1 MRFPLFLAGLGLVFG
16 SFPGIAGGP
25 GEVHVA
31 VAANFARP
39 LGEIG
44 AAFEKATGHRVV
56 SSPGSTGKLHA
67 QIRNGAPFDVLLAA
81 DAERP
86 RLLEEEGSAVAG
98 SRFPYALGRLVLW
111 SAKPS
116 FVDGAGPK
124 VLEKA
129 LGTGFRHL
137 AIANPK
143 TAPYGAA
150 ARQVLEK
157 LGLWQKVSPRIV
169 QGEDIGQAFQ
179 FVVTGNAELG
189 FVALSQL
196 QGGAGGSRWLVP
208 ADLHAPIEQQ
218 AVLLARGRDNPAA
231 RAFLAFLKGKEGR
244 AIVERSGYALP

>member
-1 MRFPLFLAGLGLVFG
+1 MRFPLFLTGLWLVFG
-16 SFPGIAGGP
+16 AVPGVAGGA
-25 GEVHVA
+25 GEVHAA

-39 LGEIG
+39 LEEIG
-44 AAFEKATGHRVV
+44 AAFEKATGHRVI

-67 QIRNGAPFDVLLAA
+67 QIKNGAPFDVFLAA

-86 RLLEEEGSAVAG
+86 RLLEEEGSAVTG
-98 SRFPYALGRLVLW
+98 SRFTYALGRLVLW
-111 SAKPS
+111 SAKPG
-116 FVDGAGPK
+116 FVDGTGK
-124 VLEKA
+124 VLGGK
-129 LGTGFRHL
+129 GYKHL

-150 ARQVLEK
+150 ARQTLEK
-157 LGLWQKVSPRIV
+157 LGLWNRVSPRIV
-169 QGEDIGQAFQ
+169 QGEDVGQTFQ
-179 FVVTGNAELG
+179 FVVTENAELG

-196 QGGAGGSRWLVP
+196 EGQAGSRWLVP

-231 RAFLAFLKGKEGR
+231 RAFLEFLKGKEGR